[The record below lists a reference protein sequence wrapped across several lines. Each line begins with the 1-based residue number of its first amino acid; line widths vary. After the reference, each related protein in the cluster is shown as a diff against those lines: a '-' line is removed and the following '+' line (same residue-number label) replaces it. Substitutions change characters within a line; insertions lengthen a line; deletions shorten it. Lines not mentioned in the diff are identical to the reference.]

1 VSRKRAPAPAADATA
16 LPPPETLFAGIAG
29 ARGLVAAVSGG
40 PDSTALMLLLSR
52 WQGRPNTLV
61 VTVDHGLR
69 PEASA
74 EAELVARNAERL
86 GLPARTIRP
95 DNPYVAG
102 NLQAWARDAR
112 YACLAD
118 AAREAGADTIVTAHH
133 RDDQAET
140 FLLRLA
146 RGSGVYGLAAMAP
159 VSHLGDLRLARP
171 LLSLP
176 RHALADLVEREGLE
190 VVRDPSN
197 TDPRFD
203 RVAIRGLMPGLAER
217 GLTAERL
224 AGTAQ
229 HLARAADALDGM
241 VSSLIAENFVVD
253 ACGTIATSGAAL
265 MISHDEIALRA
276 LARLVSAAAGALYT
290 PRLDRLQALLRAIRA
305 GTDFRRTMHGAVVS
319 SSGGQIAIAREFG
332 RNGLAF
338 VSVEDADD
346 VIWDRRFR
354 LMIDPGG
361 ESIEVGPLGA
371 SGRRLASVVLGRR
384 RLATLPGLY
393 RGRNLI
399 AAPAGIVADDGGPAL
414 AGVAVE
420 CLVGARLGLSSPP
433 A

>member
-1 VSRKRAPAPAADATA
+1 M
-16 LPPPETLFAGIAG
+16 
-29 ARGLVAAVSGG
+29 AAVSGG

-52 WQGRPNTLV
+52 WQGRPKTVV

-69 PEASA
+69 PEAA
-74 EAELVARNAERL
+74 EEATLVARNAARL
-86 GLPARTIRP
+86 GLPARTVRP
-95 DNPYVAG
+95 GVPYAAG
-102 NLQAWARDAR
+102 NLQTWARDAR
-112 YACLAD
+112 YGCLAG

-159 VSHLGDLRLARP
+159 VSHLGDLCLARP

-176 RHALADLVEREGLE
+176 RQALADLVEREGLE

-197 TDPRFD
+197 ADPRFD
-203 RVAIRGLMPGLAER
+203 RVAMRGLMPGLAER

-229 HLARAADALDGM
+229 RLARAADAIDGV
-241 VSSLIAENFVVD
+241 VSSLIAKNVVVE

-276 LARLVSAAAGALYT
+276 LARLISAAGGALYT
-290 PRLDRLQALLRAIRA
+290 PRLDRLEAVLEAIRA
-305 GTDFRRTMHGAVVS
+305 GAHFRRTVHGTLVS
-319 SSGGQIAIAREFG
+319 SSGGELTIAREFG

-338 VSVEDADD
+338 VRVEDVDD
-346 VIWDRRFR
+346 VTWDRRFR
-354 LMIDPGG
+354 LKIDPGG
-361 ESIEVGPLGA
+361 GPIEVGPLGA
-371 SGRRLASVVLGRR
+371 SGRRLASVAMGRR
-384 RLATLPGLY
+384 RLAMLPGLY
-393 RGRNLI
+393 RGRNLV
-399 AAPAGIVADDGGPAL
+399 AAPVGIVADDGGPVL
-414 AGVAVE
+414 AGIAVE
-420 CLVGARLGLSSPP
+420 CLVGARLGLSGPP